1 MSIRFRCPN
10 CQTIRSFNPRLLGR
24 EVRCPECDSMIM
36 LPSEEQLRAAQ
47 EARDKA
53 KRLEERQREEVA
65 RASVAI
71 PPKLT
76 DKPAEEDEDDEESFV
91 DRRQMP
97 HDHIDMTAMVDITFL
112 LLIFFMSTANFTLVK
127 AFQVPVKKNDQA
139 STNAIPEPQEVSDS
153 VTVQINEFNA
163 YTVLMGDGTERDA
176 PSKQDLII
184 ALEEARSLSSNI
196 EPPEKLIV
204 EAHRDCT
211 HAAVVAAIDAGR
223 DKQFS
228 SFQVTV
234 VESFD

>member
-1 MSIRFRCPN
+1 MI
-10 CQTIRSFNPRLLGR
+10 LL
-24 EVRCPECDSMIM
+24 PT
-36 LPSEEQLRAAQ
+36 EEQLRAAEESREQ
-47 EARDKA
+47 A
-53 KRLEERQREEVA
+53 KRKAEMARKVA
-65 RASVAI
+65 DAPIFV
-71 PPKLT
+71 PPSST
-76 DKPAEEDEDDEESFV
+76 PKPVHEDEEDDEESLV
-91 DRRQMP
+91 ERRQMP

-127 AFQVPVKKNDQA
+127 AFQVPVKKSDQA
-139 STNAIPEPQEVSDS
+139 STNAVPEPQEVSDS
-153 VTVQINEFNA
+153 VTVQINEFNS

-184 ALEEARSLSSNI
+184 ALDEARAASSNI